1 MEPDDSE
8 IIKALARAGAKGLTK
23 ADLKKSLSADRAK
36 KIDSLLAQLRA
47 SGLIRGPF
55 QIGRPKLYFDAK
67 SAPTREQTE
76 ARIVELLRQAW
87 TNLTSRSSLE
97 KKIKRVPKMLF
108 NDALSL
114 LKAEGK
120 IVELRGPRRAA
131 LYVHSEPILEQ
142 LQLAR
147 EVDAQTQRP
156 SPTPSLSSSP
166 KPAISLDEVR
176 PIYEALKAQQG
187 GISAVKIYDVLRAL
201 ECSKEELHRL
211 LLSEARRGRVSLH
224 PASTVNFPAEVIVA
238 GIRLEGEPHPFIT
251 VVVKGGS

>member
-8 IIKALARAGAKGLTK
+8 IIKVLTRAGAKGLTK
-23 ADLKKSLSADRAK
+23 TDLKKSLPPDRAK
-36 KIDSLLAQLRA
+36 KIDSLLRQLKA

-97 KKIKRVPKMLF
+97 KKLKSFPKALF

-131 LYVHSEPILEQ
+131 LYVHREPILEQ
-142 LQLAR
+142 LRL
-147 EVDAQTQRP
+147 EGELDAQIQHP
-156 SPTPSLSSSP
+156 SPTPSSSP
-166 KPAISLDEVR
+166 PPKPSISLVEVR

-187 GISAVKIYDVLRAL
+187 GISAVKIYDILRAVGG
-201 ECSKEELHRL
+201 SKDRLHRL
-211 LLSEARRGRVSLH
+211 LLDEARRGRVSLH
-224 PASTVNFPAEVIVA
+224 PASTVNFPAEVVDA
-238 GIRLEGEPHPFIT
+238 GIRLEGEPHPFVT
-251 VVVKGGS
+251 VVVKEGS